1 LRPARCVSFHDS
13 RFGGTMAKMLKRLL
27 AAWFGTAEIM
37 PEVDID
43 PPS

>member
-1 LRPARCVSFHDS
+1 
-13 RFGGTMAKMLKRLL
+13 MAKLLKRLL

-43 PPS
+43 PGS